1 MASNLA
7 LSGLASGVDT
17 STIVEQLM
25 AIDRQGTTRITYR
38 QSGVTGMQNSLK
50 AIAGE
55 NAAGEGAAGAAAR
68 PRPRRVRGA
77 PRGRPRP
84 LGPPRARKIGP
95 AWPEPAP
102 RSPTS
107 GARPT

>member
-55 NAAGEGAAGAAAR
+55 TAAAEAE
-68 PRPRRVRGA
+68 A
-77 PRGRPRP
+77 P
-84 LGPPRARKIGP
+84 A
-95 AWPEPAP
+95 EPAP
-102 RSPTS
+102 APAPVAPPVT
-107 GARPT
+107 ADA